1 MEQEQLRHQYLDA
14 MGISSWLPCASLAG
28 AKPSP
33 DWVDDFQYPAPDI
46 PFQSANSPPQQSA
59 GVAPVSRKSSPES
72 MQQGMSE
79 ARAALGLVSEEAPK
93 PVANSVATDEAST
106 DTEMVPEPDVVQQQ
120 ETEEAPVFKL
130 VFQRIGSVLI
140 VDSLPPQGG
149 NFANN
154 YQQLAAA
161 IVAALGRSGAAEAAF
176 MLPWPMFASK
186 TLDQGYKQAL
196 SAVQHKLSKELK
208 AEEVQTVLLFGEA
221 AAQMVMD
228 RKESLEELKGISFT
242 IKSGVKAIATYSLTE
257 AMQLPGIK
265 RQIWFDLKSLA
276 V

>member
-14 MGISSWLPCASLAG
+14 MGISSWLPCAPLSG

-33 DWVDDFQYPAPDI
+33 NWVDDFQYPAPDI
-46 PFQSANSPPQQSA
+46 PFHSANSSAVQGSTQSA
-59 GVAPVSRKSSPES
+59 PVAKKSSPES

-79 ARAALGLVSEEAPK
+79 ARAALGLSIESPATETVEAEALQ
-93 PVANSVATDEAST
+93 VDAEASSIES
-106 DTEMVPEPDVVQQQ
+106 DAKSDIPD
-120 ETEEAPVFKL
+120 PVFKL

-149 NFANN
+149 NFADN

-161 IVAALGRSGAAEAAF
+161 IVASLGQSGPSGPAF

-196 SAVQHKLSKELK
+196 SAVQHKLAKELQEASIK
-208 AEEVQTVLLFGEA
+208 TVLLFGEA
-221 AAQMVMD
+221 AVQMVMD
-228 RKESLEELKGISFT
+228 RQETLEQLKGISFT
-242 IKSGVKAIATYSLTE
+242 VKTGVKAVASYSLTE

-265 RQIWFDLKSLA
+265 RQIWLDIRSLA

>member
-33 DWVDDFQYPAPDI
+33 DWVDDFQYPAPEI
-46 PFQSANSPPQQSA
+46 PFDSPNRPQQQNVAST
-59 GVAPVSRKSSPES
+59 APVSRKSSPET

-79 ARAALGLVSEEAPK
+79 ARAALGLVSEEVNK
-93 PVANSVATDEAST
+93 PVAAPTNDAA
-106 DTEMVPEPDVVQQQ
+106 DVVAESDEVQTQ
-120 ETEEAPVFKL
+120 EQDEAPVFKL

-161 IVAALGRSGAAEAAF
+161 IVAALGRSGPAVAAF

-196 SAVQHKLSKELK
+196 SAVQHKLSKELQT
-208 AEEVQTVLLFGEA
+208 EEVQTVLLFGEA

-242 IKSGVKAIATYSLTE
+242 IKSGVKAVATYSLTE

-265 RQIWFDLKSLA
+265 RQIWLDLKSSVA
-276 V
+276 